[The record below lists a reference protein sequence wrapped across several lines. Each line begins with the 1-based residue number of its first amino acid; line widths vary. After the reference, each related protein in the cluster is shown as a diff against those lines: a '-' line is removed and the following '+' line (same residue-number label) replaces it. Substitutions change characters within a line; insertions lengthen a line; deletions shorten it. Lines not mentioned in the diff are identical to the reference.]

1 MQSADHGVPISLVS
15 LRGVCYGSEP
25 AVITTAP
32 PRRHTILVID
42 DAANFR
48 DVWRRQWV
56 GFGLDVVE
64 ATDGRDRLGQLERA
78 QPDIGRCDLTMPILG
93 ALSSRGECEGPS
105 APARRADRRDGL

>member
-1 MQSADHGVPISLVS
+1 VCEPARWNGFASPLASMQSADHGVPISLVS

-42 DAANFR
+42 DAADFR

-64 ATDGRDRLGQLERA
+64 ATDGH
-78 QPDIGRCDLTMPILG
+78 
-93 ALSSRGECEGPS
+93 
-105 APARRADRRDGL
+105 